1 MRTLLNETE
10 AKELLS
16 AYGITVPR
24 EALAGSEEEALR
36 IAEEIGYPVVLKS
49 IAPEIKSRSASGC
62 MALDI
67 SSKDELGER
76 FREITGR
83 AGVKELLV
91 QETLPRAREVVIG
104 MMRDDALGPIV
115 MFSLGGVFVDVI
127 KDISFR
133 AAPIAREEALAMV
146 KEIKAYQ
153 ILEGSRGGGAS
164 DIDAIAEVIEN
175 VSKIGM
181 ERKEL
186 LELEINPL
194 FVYDKGAIV
203 VSAKGAVE
211 RKE

>member
-1 MRTLLNETE
+1 MRTLLNEAE

-16 AYGITVPR
+16 AYGIAVPR

-104 MMRDDALGPIV
+104 MMRDDALGPVVI
-115 MFSLGGVFVDVI
+115 FSLGGVFVDVI

-164 DIDAIAEVIEN
+164 DIDTIAEVIAPARFRN
-175 VSKIGM
+175 
-181 ERKEL
+181 
-186 LELEINPL
+186 
-194 FVYDKGAIV
+194 
-203 VSAKGAVE
+203 
-211 RKE
+211 